1 MKKIIKEKLEDF
13 KFIKEMKLNKKSLI
27 HDLLVMDYDY
37 NDALIELD
45 NLIEWYK
52 SLPEVLELFR
62 IIYVDDY
69 DEINKEEPGSHYSP
83 EKESLLDSNDF
94 TYGYGDIEILMTII
108 TKKTNIDV
116 QQTLSNNIL
125 YPNEK
130 EITLKNNGK
139 GAKIINLEIIED

>member
-69 DEINKEEPGSHYSP
+69 DEINKEEPGSHYSL

-94 TYGYGDIEILMTII
+94 TYGYGDIKILMTII

-130 EITLKNNGK
+130 EITLKKNGK
-139 GAKIINLEIIED
+139 GTKIINLEIIED